1 MISKIVRKV
10 KQYKKDQVIITEG
23 TPASNEIYYLYRGTA
38 LAEHADTVIGKIEA
52 GEFFGEMA
60 ALLQTPRTATVRAI
74 TDCVVFVFEGLA
86 DQNLYDVI
94 QRDPKIVR
102 KLIET
107 LALRLLET
115 SRRHADEVTRLG
127 SVADKHYRTISGAMY
142 ALERIREK
150 YKVKFYDELY
160 EFLKFSSGIQIG
172 ARENCDERHFPSSKP
187 ILFS

>member
-1 MISKIVRKV
+1 MSSKIVRKV
-10 KQYKKDQVIITEG
+10 KQFKKDQIILSEG
-23 TPASNEIYYLYRGTA
+23 APASNEIYYLYRGTA
-38 LAEHADTVIGKIEA
+38 LAEHGENVIGKIEA

-86 DQNLYDVI
+86 DQNLYDLI
-94 QRDPKIVR
+94 QHDPKIVR

-115 SRRHADEVTRLG
+115 SRRHAEEVTKLG
-127 SVADKHYRTISGAMY
+127 NVANKHYQTISGALY

-160 EFLKFSSGIQIG
+160 DFLKFSSGIQVG
-172 ARENCDERHFPSSKP
+172 SRENCDERYFPSTRS

>member
-1 MISKIVRKV
+1 MSSNIVRKV
-10 KQYKKDQVIITEG
+10 KQFKKDQVIIAEG
-23 TPASNEIYYLYRGTA
+23 APASNEIYFLYRGTA
-38 LAEHADTVIGKIEA
+38 LAEHGDNVIGKIES

-74 TDCVVFVFEGLA
+74 TDCVVFVFEGIA
-86 DQNLYDVI
+86 DQNLYEMI

-115 SRRHADEVTRLG
+115 SRRHADEVTKLG
-127 SVADKHYRTISGAMY
+127 NVANKHYHTISGAMY

-172 ARENCDERHFPSSKP
+172 RKEDCDERYFPTTRP
-187 ILFS
+187 LL